1 MEFFIKQIKKLEM
14 NKYKIYTALWILF
27 GVLMVLDVVDI
38 FATNSEW
45 SLEYFFFIL
54 FITFL
59 ILGDQE
65 RARISQQQ

>member
-1 MEFFIKQIKKLEM
+1 
-14 NKYKIYTALWILF
+14 
-27 GVLMVLDVVDI
+27 MVLDVGDI
-38 FATNSEW
+38 FAR

-65 RARISQQQ
+65 RARIHQVLFEVPQSISEQEI

>member
-1 MEFFIKQIKKLEM
+1 MNFFIKQTKQLEM

-27 GVLMVLDVVDI
+27 GVLMFLDGGDI
-38 FATNSEW
+38 FVTSSEW
-45 SLEYFFFIL
+45 SLEYAFFIL

>member
-27 GVLMVLDVVDI
+27 GVLMVLDVGDI

-54 FITFL
+54 LNFKYLVLMVTNYW
-59 ILGDQE
+59 
-65 RARISQQQ
+65 S